1 MPRRQEPVRA
11 AYAGRHRGFDEDVT
25 ALTSSHR
32 LLPRDLPGD
41 PRPAPTSVP
50 RMLDEAGV
58 RLGLAHAGLV
68 LATLASCSLHLPATA
83 SLALLGLVALTAGLW
98 LPGPWALGTGVSAWA
113 LWTGFCENGLGQL
126 TLSGGDLRHLALL
139 PLLAAVGVV
148 LHHVAPQAVHLH
160 RGPGGHR
167 G

>member
-1 MPRRQEPVRA
+1 M
-11 AYAGRHRGFDEDVT
+11 T

-32 LLPRDLPGD
+32 VLPRDLHGD

-50 RMLDEAGV
+50 RLLDEAGV

-68 LATLASCSLHLPATA
+68 LATLASCALDLPGTA
-83 SLALLGLVALTAGLW
+83 SLVLLGLVALTAGLW
-98 LPGPWALGTGVSAWA
+98 LPGTWALGTGVSAWA

-139 PLLAAVGVV
+139 PLLALVGVL
-148 LHHVAPQAVHLH
+148 LHHVPLHGVHLH
-160 RGPGGHR
+160 RGPGGRR